1 MSETFKINIYFDE
14 KGEELEGLIKHIII
28 NILKKDIDN
37 FLTSNYNGYSDKRRN
52 GLITRKKSVIFL
64 NKYF

>member
-1 MSETFKINIYFDE
+1 MVK
-14 KGEELEGLIKHIII
+14 

-37 FLTSNYNGYSDKRRN
+37 FLTSNYNGYSDKQRN
-52 GLITRKKSVIFL
+52 SLITRKKSVIFL